1 MRDLVE
7 VAERV
12 YNNNNRESAD
22 KKPIKTGKVSNRDL
36 SKVLLAN
43 NIPDTEER
51 THQL

>member
-1 MRDLVE
+1 MQKGYTIIEKVQT
-7 VAERV
+7 
-12 YNNNNRESAD
+12 

-36 SKVLLAN
+36 AKALLAN